1 MIIQKIK
8 KVLEEGVSKKHFPGA
23 HFSIIYKGKKPLLD
37 YVGYKSIYPKLEL
50 LKGDEIY
57 DIASLTKVVSTT
69 TLIMKL
75 IEDNKL
81 TLDTKVS
88 EVLTWFHLKDIA
100 VYDLLTHT
108 SGLPADISKAY
119 KLRNK
124 EEVIFNI
131 KSVKIIYKKHTHICY
146 SDIGFILLGL
156 MIEEITKKSL
166 NENGYE
172 LIFKPLGMKD
182 TSYHP
187 NTMRC
192 APTEKRDDEV
202 YQGIL
207 QGRVHD
213 EKAFAL
219 GEAGHA
225 GLFSTT
231 HDLSLFIKAI
241 LEDQFVLKKETLD
254 LLFQVREQHP
264 SLKGIPLK
272 RALGWDKPTTGS
284 SAGDYVDFEQTILHT
299 GFTGCNMFIDRKNG
313 IGFVLLSNAVHPKRE
328 LNKIIGYRNH
338 LSNMIYKKV
347 EENRDA

>member
-1 MIIQKIK
+1 MILFEIK
-8 KVLEEGVSKKHFPGA
+8 KVLEEGVLKKHFPGT
-23 HFSIIYKGKKPLLD
+23 HFSIIYRDKEPLVD
-37 YVGYKSIYPKLEL
+37 YVGYKSIYPKLEA

-75 IEDNKL
+75 IEDHKL
-81 TLDTKVS
+81 KLDTKVS
-88 EVLTWFHLKDIA
+88 EVLTWFHIRDIT
-100 VYDLLTHT
+100 VYDLLTHS
-108 SGLPADISKAY
+108 SGLPADIPRSY

-124 EEVIFNI
+124 EDVLFKI
-131 KSVKIIYKKHTHICY
+131 KDVKIIYKKHTHICY

-156 MIEEITKKSL
+156 MIEEITNKSL
-166 NENGYE
+166 DENGYE

-187 NTMRC
+187 NKMRC
-192 APTEKRDDEV
+192 APTEKRDDEL

-207 QGRVHD
+207 QGKVHD

-225 GLFSTT
+225 GLFSTAY
-231 HDLSLFIKAI
+231 DLSLFIKAI
-241 LEDQFVLKKETLD
+241 LENNFVLKKETLD
-254 LLFQVREQHP
+254 LLFQVREEHP
-264 SLKGIPLK
+264 SLKGNILK
-272 RALGWDKPTTGS
+272 RALGWDKPTKGS
-284 SAGDYVDFEQTILHT
+284 SAGDYVDFDQTILHT

-313 IGFVLLSNAVHPKRE
+313 IGFVMLSNAVHPKRD
-328 LNKIIGYRNH
+328 LNEIIGYRNR

-347 EENRDA
+347 EEN

>member
-1 MIIQKIK
+1 MILKEIK

-23 HFSIIYKGKKPLLD
+23 HFSVIYKNKKPLID
-37 YVGYKSIYPKLEL
+37 YVGYKSTYPNLEP

-81 TLDTKVS
+81 KLDTKIS
-88 EVLTWFHLKDIA
+88 DILTWFHIKDIT

-108 SGLPADISKAY
+108 SGLPADIARAY
-119 KLRNK
+119 TLKDK
-124 EEVIFNI
+124 EDVLFNI
-131 KSVKIIYKKHTHICY
+131 KGVKIIYKKHTHICY

-166 NENGYE
+166 NENGQEY
-172 LIFKPLGMKD
+172 IFNPLGMKD
-182 TSYHP
+182 TSYYP
-187 NTMRC
+187 NKIRC

-207 QGRVHD
+207 QGKVHD

-225 GLFSTT
+225 GLFSTVY
-231 HDLSLFIKAI
+231 DLSLFIKAI
-241 LEDQFVLKKETLD
+241 LEDHFVLKKETLD
-254 LLFQVREQHP
+254 LLFKVREAQL
-264 SLKGIPLK
+264 SLKGSPLK
-272 RALGWDKPTTGS
+272 RALGWDKPTKGS
-284 SAGDYVDFEQTILHT
+284 SAGDFVDFEETILHT
-299 GFTGCNMFIDRKNG
+299 GFTGCNMFIDRKNQ

-328 LNKIIGYRNH
+328 LNKIIGYRNQ
-338 LSNMIYKKV
+338 LSNMIYMKSGGK
-347 EENRDA
+347 